1 MRGMSAADFLTRAL
15 TLESSFVEALHGSVT
30 HESPTGVVPEGNA
43 FVTLLHDRLHADGW
57 SVDRLPRDEIAD
69 VLRATLPGSDPDD
82 GTLILAHSDTVW
94 PLGTLEE
101 MPWRVEDGV
110 AYGPGVLD
118 MKAGIE
124 AARFAARLAREAGP
138 LRGPTTLLVTS
149 DEERGSVHSKELI
162 EAEARRHAR
171 VLVVEM
177 GRDDGALKVAR
188 KGVGVLHVAFQGVS
202 AHAGNE
208 PERGASALAEA
219 ARFLLA
225 AEALADPERGT
236 TVAVTVAS
244 GGTVGNVI
252 PERARCEIDV
262 RVLEDSEGA
271 RVVEALHRYA
281 PHDPRVRVTVEGG
294 MNRPPMEATP
304 ANRALADEAHA
315 HLAAMGRSL
324 EGAVV
329 GGGSDG
335 NFTSAL
341 GVATLD
347 GLGAVGSGPHA
358 RHEQVRIVETLERI
372 ALLAALLRGP
382 D

>member
-1 MRGMSAADFLTRAL
+1 MRGMSAAAFLSRAYA
-15 TLESSFVEALHGSVT
+15 EEIPFVEALHEAVA
-30 HESPTGVVPEGNA
+30 HESPTGVVPAGNA
-43 FVTLLHDRLHADGW
+43 FVTLLHDRLQADGW
-57 SVDRLPRDEIAD
+57 TVDRIPREGVAD
-69 VLRATLPGSDPDD
+69 VLRATVDGTDPED

-94 PLGTLEE
+94 PVGTIAE
-101 MPWRVEDGV
+101 MPWRVEAGV

-118 MKAGIE
+118 MKAGIV
-124 AARFAARLAREAGP
+124 AARFAARLAREEGP

-149 DEERGSVHSKELI
+149 DEEQGSLHSKELI
-162 EAEARRHAR
+162 EEEARRHAR

-177 GRDDGALKVAR
+177 GRDDGALKSVR
-188 KGVGVLHVAFQGVS
+188 KGVGVVHAEFHGVP

-208 PERGASALAEA
+208 PERGASALTEA

-225 AEALADPERGT
+225 AEALHDPEAGT

-244 GGTVGNVI
+244 GGSVGNVI

-262 RVLEDSEGA
+262 RVLEEAEGT
-271 RVVEALHRYA
+271 RVVDALHGYV
-281 PHDPRVRVTVEGG
+281 PHDPRVRVTVTGG

-315 HLAAMGRSL
+315 HLAAMGRPVA
-324 EGAVV
+324 EAVV

-358 RHEQVRIVETLERI
+358 RHEQVRIRETLERV